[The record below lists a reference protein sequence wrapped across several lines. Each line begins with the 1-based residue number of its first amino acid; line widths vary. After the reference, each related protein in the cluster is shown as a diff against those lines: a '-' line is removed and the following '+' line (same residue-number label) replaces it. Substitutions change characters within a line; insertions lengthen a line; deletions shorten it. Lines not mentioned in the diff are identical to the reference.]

1 MKYFTNGSGLD
12 EAAATSAQLHGFL
25 ALISPRLESVEASI
39 RAQALAFDPSVQ
51 GYVDY
56 AVQTHGKR
64 LRPALA
70 LLAGGATGGI
80 TDAHESLAMI
90 MELIHLATLIH
101 DDILDGAEM
110 RRDQPTANA
119 RWGNHIS
126 VLLGDCLFAHALDQ
140 ATHFEEAEI
149 SRTIARAATAVCTGE
164 ILQTQRRFDLN
175 LGFADYYRIIEMKTA
190 ALFGAAAELG
200 AALNGAPPAVS
211 AALKS
216 YGLKLGSAYQIYD
229 DLLDLA
235 GDEAVVGKT
244 LGTDLKKGKLTLPV
258 LLLLQSSGE
267 AQRDRF
273 TQAIVQGDAAGLA
286 DLRAAASAQGA
297 LAEAAQ
303 TAIGLVDE
311 ADAHLDALVPGE
323 YEAALRGVG
332 QRLRAMISQI
342 ELSGAA
348 RAGTKASPAS
358 NGTSPHL

>member
-1 MKYFTNGSGLD
+1 MSLD
-12 EAAATSAQLHGFL
+12 EATESSEELHGFL
-25 ALISPRLESVEASI
+25 TLIAPRLDSVEASI
-39 RAQALAFDPSVQ
+39 RQQAEAFDPAVQ
-51 GYVDY
+51 GYINY

-80 TDAHESLAMI
+80 APAHESLAVI

-126 VLLGDCLFAHALDQ
+126 VLLGDCLFAHALDR
-140 ATHFEEAEI
+140 ATYFEDADV
-149 SRTIARAATAVCTGE
+149 SRIIARAATAVCTGE

-200 AALNGAPPAVS
+200 ARLNQAPPEIS

-235 GDEAVVGKT
+235 GDEAAAGKT

-258 LLLLQSSGE
+258 LILLGSSNE
-267 AQRDRF
+267 TQRDRF
-273 TQAIVQGDAAGLA
+273 TQAIVQGNADGLA
-286 DLRAAASAQGA
+286 ELRAAASGEGA
-297 LAEAAQ
+297 LAEAALAATQ
-303 TAIGLVDE
+303 LVDD
-311 ADAHLDALVPGE
+311 ADRQLDGLAPSE
-323 YEAALRGVG
+323 YEGALRGVG
-332 QRLRAMISQI
+332 RRLRVMIEQI
-342 ELSGAA
+342 
-348 RAGTKASPAS
+348 
-358 NGTSPHL
+358 